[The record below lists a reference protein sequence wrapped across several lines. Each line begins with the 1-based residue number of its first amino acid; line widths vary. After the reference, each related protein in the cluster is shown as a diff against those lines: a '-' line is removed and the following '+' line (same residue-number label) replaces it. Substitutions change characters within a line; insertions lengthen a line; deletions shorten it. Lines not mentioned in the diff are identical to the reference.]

1 MAVNLKPYV
10 YKKGGDPALDQDFA
24 AGKDYGW
31 VRPGQ
36 TAVFWKNGLRWYAVP
51 LTQVQRIFRR
61 VEPVYGKLCCGG
73 NSFIME
79 KLVLIL
85 KNGTELELYI
95 GDDIEKKAAALL
107 EFLQNLGLI
116 RHQNLPQSP
125 SAAYSRDSDESA
137 RSFS

>member
-1 MAVNLKPYV
+1 MIKKIQEGTRMAVNLKPYV

-107 EFLQNLGLI
+107 EFLQTGHPEI
-116 RHQNLPQSP
+116 AFGKP
-125 SAAYSRDSDESA
+125 
-137 RSFS
+137 

>member
-1 MAVNLKPYV
+1 MAVHLKPYV
-10 YKKGGDPALDQDFA
+10 YKKKETPALDAEFA
-24 AGKDYGW
+24 AGQDYGW

-36 TAVFWKNGLRWYAVP
+36 TAIFWKNGLRWHVVP
-51 LTQVQRIFRR
+51 LSQVQRIFRR

-85 KNGTELELYI
+85 KDGTELELYI

-107 EFLQNLGLI
+107 EFLQTGHPEI
-116 RHQNLPQSP
+116 TFGKP
-125 SAAYSRDSDESA
+125 
-137 RSFS
+137 